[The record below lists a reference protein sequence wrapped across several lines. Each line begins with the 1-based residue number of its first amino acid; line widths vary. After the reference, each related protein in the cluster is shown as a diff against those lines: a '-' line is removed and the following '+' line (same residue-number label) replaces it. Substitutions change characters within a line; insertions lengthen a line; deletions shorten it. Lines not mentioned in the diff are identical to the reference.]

1 MSVQRKTNIF
11 RFEEKMISVRII
23 FLIALDLK
31 IEWFLNAKEGNLDN
45 MKNIY
50 KIMKEKGIEKD
61 VKEFKSK
68 FGNEDVIF
76 YSGLKWSRLSEFNPW
91 WRHSNRTI
99 LMEAS
104 EFGRLDVLK
113 WVLHKLQFDVNEQ
126 NSNGDTALHWAAHH
140 NQMECARLLLEQGSQ
155 NLRNRWGSTPLD
167 YAKKKWHKDLQKLL
181 ESHFHSH

>member
-1 MSVQRKTNIF
+1 
-11 RFEEKMISVRII
+11 
-23 FLIALDLK
+23 
-31 IEWFLNAKEGNLDN
+31 
-45 MKNIY
+45 
-50 KIMKEKGIEKD
+50 MKEKGIEKD
-61 VKEFKSK
+61 IKEFKSK

-140 NQMECARLLLEQGSQ
+140 NQMECARLLLDVGSQ
-155 NLRNRWGSTPLD
+155 QLKNQWDNTPFD
-167 YAKKKWHKDLQKLL
+167 DAKSRGHREMQNLL
-181 ESHFHSH
+181 ESHLFISKNQ